1 MKYEII
7 SHKVTIE
14 GETID
19 TFGIV
24 ATDQQGNTYA
34 FDDITTSM
42 EYLEKFVAFLNEE
55 NVSLKCFKIF
65 LELFIDS
72 L

>member
-1 MKYEII
+1 MKYEIFP
-7 SHKVTIE
+7 HKVTIE
-14 GETID
+14 GEIID

-24 ATDQQGNTYA
+24 ATDQQENTYI
-34 FDDITTSM
+34 FDDVTTSR

>member
-1 MKYEII
+1 MKYEIF
-7 SHKVTIE
+7 SHKMIIE

-24 ATDQQGNTYA
+24 ATDQQGNTNT

>member
-1 MKYEII
+1 MKYEIFP
-7 SHKVTIE
+7 HKVIIE
-14 GETID
+14 GEKID

-24 ATDQQGNTYA
+24 ATDQKRNTYT
-34 FDDITTSM
+34 FDDVTTSR

-55 NVSLKCFKIF
+55 KVSLKCFKIF

>member
-1 MKYEII
+1 MKYEIFH
-7 SHKVTIE
+7 HKVMIE

-24 ATDQQGNTYA
+24 ATDQQGNTYT

>member
-1 MKYEII
+1 MKYEIFP
-7 SHKVTIE
+7 HKVMIE
-14 GETID
+14 GETVD

-24 ATDQQGNTYA
+24 VTDKQGTTYT
-34 FDDITTSM
+34 FDDITTLR
-42 EYLEKFVAFLNEE
+42 ENLEKFVAFLNEE

>member
-1 MKYEII
+1 MKYEIFP
-7 SHKVTIE
+7 HKVTIE
-14 GETID
+14 GEAID

-24 ATDQQGNTYA
+24 ATDQQGNTYT
-34 FDDITTSM
+34 FDDITTLR
-42 EYLEKFVAFLNEE
+42 ENLEKLVAFLNEE

>member
-1 MKYEII
+1 MKYEIFP
-7 SHKVTIE
+7 HKVMIE

-19 TFGIV
+19 TFGIF
-24 ATDQQGNTYA
+24 ATDQQGNTYT
-34 FDDITTSM
+34 FDDITTSR

-65 LELFIDS
+65 LDLFIDS

>member
-1 MKYEII
+1 MKYEIFP
-7 SHKVTIE
+7 HKVTIE

-24 ATDQQGNTYA
+24 ATDQQGNTYT
-34 FDDITTSM
+34 FDDIATSM
-42 EYLEKFVAFLNEE
+42 ECLEKFVAFLNEE

>member
-1 MKYEII
+1 MKYEIFP
-7 SHKVTIE
+7 HKVIIE
-14 GETID
+14 GEAID

-24 ATDQQGNTYA
+24 VTDQQGNTYT
-34 FDDITTSM
+34 FDDITTSR

>member
-1 MKYEII
+1 MKYEIFP
-7 SHKVTIE
+7 HKVTIE

-24 ATDQQGNTYA
+24 ATDQQWNTYT
-34 FDDITTSM
+34 FDDITTLR
-42 EYLEKFVAFLNEE
+42 ENLEKFVAFLNEE

>member
-1 MKYEII
+1 MKYEIFP
-7 SHKVTIE
+7 HKVMIE

-19 TFGIV
+19 TFGVV
-24 ATDQQGNTYA
+24 ATDQQGNTYT

>member
-1 MKYEII
+1 MKYEIFP
-7 SHKVTIE
+7 HKVMIE

-24 ATDQQGNTYA
+24 ATDQQGNTYT
-34 FDDITTSM
+34 FDDIATSM
-42 EYLEKFVAFLNEE
+42 ECLEKFVAFLNEE

-65 LELFIDS
+65 LDLFIDS

>member
-1 MKYEII
+1 MKYEIFP
-7 SHKVTIE
+7 HKVMIE

-24 ATDQQGNTYA
+24 VTDQQGNTYT
-34 FDDITTSM
+34 FDDITTSR

-55 NVSLKCFKIF
+55 NVSHKCFKIF

>member
-1 MKYEII
+1 MKYEIFP
-7 SHKVTIE
+7 HKVIIE

-24 ATDQQGNTYA
+24 ATDQQGNTYT